1 MLDYIEYLNI
11 PEKTL
16 LVLVGIF
23 FVMQIIGE
31 LLEFKGKVVPEFF
44 KIRKYFKRRKKEKN
58 ETKQLLEKVEELL
71 SDVNAHYSADNI
83 AKRDSW
89 IQQVNDKS
97 VVYDKSIG
105 EIGKISENL
114 VEVTNAL
121 KNCTKMTEEMFVQS
135 SRDRIIDF
143 AAKAGNKDSMVSKEE
158 FYRIFKIYK
167 KYEDFLKEHEM
178 TNGEVDI
185 AYRIIQE
192 SYEQHIKNHTF
203 IEDIRGYDVWGG
215 DWKWAYKLLQI

>member
-11 PEKTL
+11 REKTL

-58 ETKQLLEKVEELL
+58 ETNQLLGEVKKLL
-71 SDVNAHYSADNI
+71 SDVDAHYSADNI

-97 VVYDKSIG
+97 AVYDKSIC
-105 EIGKISENL
+105 EIGKIRENL

-203 IEDIRGYDVWGG
+203 IEDIRGYDV
-215 DWKWAYKLLQI
+215 

>member
-58 ETKQLLEKVEELL
+58 ETKQLLGEVKKLL
-71 SDVNAHYSADNI
+71 SNVDAHYSTDNI

-89 IQQVNDKS
+89 MKWVNDRA

-114 VEVTNAL
+114 VGVTNAL

-203 IEDIRGYDVWGG
+203 IEDIRGYDV
-215 DWKWAYKLLQI
+215 